1 MPYALEFYLLLFVA
15 EVAVFL
21 VARSLAP
28 LGLGV
33 NSVFAFAAAYVA
45 IVIGRWVLGRK
56 NLDAST
62 ALAMLTNAL
71 SRCHSE
77 CARLKCSP
85 RSDRSRCARTRPA
98 GLKALTLI
106 DRYVPM
112 RMLVP

>member
-1 MPYALEFYLLLFVA
+1 MQPRRQF
-15 EVAVFL
+15 
-21 VARSLAP
+21 
-28 LGLGV
+28 GV
-33 NSVFAFAAAYVA
+33 RIRRAYVA

-62 ALAMLTNAL
+62 ALAMLTDAL

-77 CARLKCSP
+77 DMRTLEVFA

>member
-15 EVAVFL
+15 EVVVFL

-33 NSVFAFAAAYVA
+33 NSVFAFAAAYA

-62 ALAMLTNAL
+62 ALAMLTDAL

-77 CARLKCSP
+77 DMRTLEVFA

-98 GLKALTLI
+98 GLKALILI

-112 RMLVP
+112 RMLVA

>member
-33 NSVFAFAAAYVA
+33 NSVFAFAAAYA
-45 IVIGRWVLGRK
+45 IVIGGWVLGRK

-62 ALAMLTNAL
+62 ALAMLTDAL
-71 SRCHSE
+71 AVATLKI

-85 RSDRSRCARTRPA
+85 EVIDQGAREHAPRA
-98 GLKALTLI
+98 
-106 DRYVPM
+106 
-112 RMLVP
+112 